1 MKSICTE
8 PKTALIRNNNKKNIL
23 NDLKA
28 SNSKF
33 NQEQGISFNR
43 SHKEKKMNEVGQKII
58 THLLYVLKD
67 EFVRKTY
74 FVFFRLY

>member
-1 MKSICTE
+1 MHQFLRDPTQS
-8 PKTALIRNNNKKNIL
+8 
-23 NDLKA
+23 

-58 THLLYVLKD
+58 TRLLYVLKD
-67 EFVRKTY
+67 EFVHVALKD
-74 FVFFRLY
+74 VVMAVPNISALSMN